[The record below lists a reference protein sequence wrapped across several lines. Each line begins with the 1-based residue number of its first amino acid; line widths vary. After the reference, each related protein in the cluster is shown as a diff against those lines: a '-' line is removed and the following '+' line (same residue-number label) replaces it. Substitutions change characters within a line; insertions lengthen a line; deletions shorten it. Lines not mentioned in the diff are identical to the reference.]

1 MGSPCNVRDGRRRER
16 RGRRGEREDEGQEE
30 AGRGREEVPT
40 MRCDNEGREGG
51 GGVRLGHC
59 EDTFIR
65 NTTCTQQR

>member
-1 MGSPCNVRDGRRRER
+1 
-16 RGRRGEREDEGQEE
+16 
-30 AGRGREEVPT
+30 